1 MTTEVQ
7 VTKEKR
13 ENLEFLRIK
22 TSCATKDIITGVITQ
37 NKTPLADTGMAVTSQ
52 SHTAGEDVGNLGSS
66 YTGVGEQLQP
76 LRKQWRPSS
85 DSRSHITQQF

>member
-22 TSCATKDIITGVITQ
+22 TSCATKDIITGVMITQ
-37 NKTPLADTGMAVTSQ
+37 NKTPLADMGMATTSQ
-52 SHTAGEDVGNLGSS
+52 SHTADEDVGNLGSS
-66 YTGVGEQLQP
+66 YTVVGKQLH
-76 LRKQWRPSS
+76 LL
-85 DSRSHITQQF
+85 